1 MERLTKHSKQTS
13 HENGIC
19 CTHFRGPEC
28 LEVGGN
34 CAMNCKW
41 EEAAWS
47 RLAAYEDKELEPEE
61 VLPKDKADEI
71 ALKLMCLADLESLCS
86 YTRLRELAE
95 ADKNGR
101 VVVLPRWKNEEERLE
116 RQRLMRIMTDGAID
130 RLMKNPLKEEN
141 GPDIAELRVVNTDR
155 LLELAKADEDG
166 RLFHLPMEPG
176 RSMLCQEYFE
186 RPWVM
191 KNVTLCVQ
199 YKSSAGIIFYMG
211 YDVFRGLVERGR
223 ITPLSQ
229 EGEEMLEGKA
239 NVWHQRGA
247 VCGMARKVLAGH
259 RAFEAGVP
267 LLRGDHAGRR
277 GLHRILQRGCNGQGC
292 DRAQHPGGH
301 HNGHYPDQCRDHQ
314 RHDRA
319 LRRG

>member
-1 MERLTKHSKQTS
+1 MERLTEHSKQTS

-28 LEVGGN
+28 LRVGGN

-47 RLAAYEDKELEPEE
+47 RLAAYEDSGCASEE

-71 ALKLMCLADLESLCS
+71 ALKLMRLADLESLCS
-86 YTRLRELAE
+86 YDRLRELAE
-95 ADKNGR
+95 ADKEGR
-101 VVVLPRWKNEEERLE
+101 IFLLPL
-116 RQRLMRIMTDGAID
+116 
-130 RLMKNPLKEEN
+130 
-141 GPDIAELRVVNTDR
+141 
-155 LLELAKADEDG
+155 
-166 RLFHLPMEPG
+166 EPG
-176 RSMLCQEYFE
+176 RPMLCQEYFE

-239 NVWHQRGA
+239 NV
-247 VCGMARKVLAGH
+247 
-259 RAFEAGVP
+259 
-267 LLRGDHAGRR
+267 
-277 GLHRILQRGCNGQGC
+277 
-292 DRAQHPGGH
+292 
-301 HNGHYPDQCRDHQ
+301 
-314 RHDRA
+314 
-319 LRRG
+319 